1 MTLTGWLTD
10 QEREFRAH
18 LRDLCPF
25 EASLADLTLS
35 ALERDGAPSL
45 RSVLKDY
52 DSMRRA
58 VVREGK
64 ARAAAVVVLVLPWTG
79 AYACDDRR
87 RWPTRHWRRG
97 SARRR
102 RLTRR
107 VSSG

>member
-35 ALERDGAPSL
+35 ALERDGEPSL

-64 ARAAAVVVLVLPWTG
+64 ARAAALVVIVLVWTG

-87 RWPTRHWRRG
+87 RWPTRRWRRD
-97 SARRR
+97 SAKRR

>member
-1 MTLTGWLTD
+1 MPTPRGSGGVTLTGWLTD

-35 ALERDGAPSL
+35 ALERDGEPSL

-64 ARAAAVVVLVLPWTG
+64 ARAAAVVVLVL
-79 AYACDDRR
+79 
-87 RWPTRHWRRG
+87 
-97 SARRR
+97 
-102 RLTRR
+102 
-107 VSSG
+107 V